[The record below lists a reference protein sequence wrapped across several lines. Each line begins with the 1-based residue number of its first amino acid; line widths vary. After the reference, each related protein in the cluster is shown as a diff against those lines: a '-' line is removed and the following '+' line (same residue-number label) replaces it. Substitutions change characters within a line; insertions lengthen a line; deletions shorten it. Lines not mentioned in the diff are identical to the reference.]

1 MPPQTGA
8 MAAKAAGIILGN
20 FPHPIAAERHAGEI
34 KALRITVK
42 FLHLGRG
49 FLCGPYPRAL

>member
-1 MPPQTGA
+1 

-20 FPHPIAAERHAGEI
+20 FLHPIAVERHAGEI

-49 FLCGPYPRAL
+49 FPCGPYPRAL